1 MLENFNKKAIYYIQF
16 FEWKNL
22 YFWYAHIASKNKD
35 KSNTKKISAFKHYM
49 LYYFFF
55 IYFNNPFL
63 FNFKVSYMQNFD
75 VSNPIQSVFNEYTIL
90 GNNKSE

>member
-1 MLENFNKKAIYYIQF
+1 
-16 FEWKNL
+16 
-22 YFWYAHIASKNKD
+22 
-35 KSNTKKISAFKHYM
+35 M